1 MIGLHE
7 YFRTKFA
14 KMVVRRIARRVID
27 SHLAWV
33 LPCENKKSE

>member
-14 KMVVRRIARRVID
+14 MMVVRRIARRVIGP
-27 SHLAWV
+27 HLAWV
-33 LPCENKKSE
+33 KPCENKKSE